1 MEPTTDVMT
10 IDPAYAFH
18 KLNSEGQIKAKTM
31 AEEFTQFTYR
41 IHHTIFAGK
50 GSTTKGWE
58 GREWAIVKTKLEE
71 ACFFAKKAM
80 ATQPENQ
87 DQH

>member
-1 MEPTTDVMT
+1 MEPTTET
-10 IDPAYAFH
+10 RIDPAYAFH
-18 KLNSEGQIKAKTM
+18 KLNGEGQIKAKTL

-41 IHHTIFAGK
+41 IHHTVFAGK
-50 GSTTKGWE
+50 CGQEKNWE

-80 ATQPENQ
+80 ATQGENQ
-87 DQH
+87 DH